1 MKGKKI
7 IIPIAV
13 AVVALVG
20 VIIAVVLLVS
30 NKKEEYRIV
39 KVYQTQG
46 DVIVSREKTGAINA
60 YDNMVLETGDYVK
73 VGKGL
78 LTLKLDDD
86 KYVYADENT
95 EFELLVSG
103 SAANSKT
110 TINLVEGTLT
120 NDIQNKLNDELYYS

>member
-78 LTLKLDDD
+78 RVPLRH
-86 KYVYADENT
+86 AC
-95 EFELLVSG
+95 
-103 SAANSKT
+103 
-110 TINLVEGTLT
+110 I
-120 NDIQNKLNDELYYS
+120 